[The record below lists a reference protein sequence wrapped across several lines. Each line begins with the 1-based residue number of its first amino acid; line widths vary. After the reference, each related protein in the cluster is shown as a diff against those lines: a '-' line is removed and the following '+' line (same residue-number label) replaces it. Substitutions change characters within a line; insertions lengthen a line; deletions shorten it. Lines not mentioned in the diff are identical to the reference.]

1 MWRRAGL
8 VSRGNIGCKRSIV
21 RVGWLQWSDATDTSQ
36 ARALLDLLCVVC
48 VVAADRLAAVINLF
62 SSPAAPH
69 LGVDEGLLG
78 LLGRP
83 C

>member
-1 MWRRAGL
+1 M
-8 VSRGNIGCKRSIV
+8 

-78 LLGRP
+78 LLGAALLVAQLSEHEGPEVR
-83 C
+83 